1 MAKYVR
7 LDQQRGIFMII
18 SVTFARKTFAM
29 KFVSILLLA
38 FTVQS
43 GSVFAHH
50 AFSAQ
55 YDADAPVQLTGVVVK
70 VDWLNPHAY
79 FYIDVEDPA
88 TGEITTWAC
97 ELGSPVSMQRQGW
110 TREALVL
117 GDTLQ
122 VEGSKARDGSASMSA
137 SAVVVES
144 SGQRLF
150 SRQPLN

>member
-1 MAKYVR
+1 
-7 LDQQRGIFMII
+7 MII
-18 SVTFARKTFAM
+18 RAFATKKVTATFLASVLF
-29 KFVSILLLA
+29 A

-43 GSVFAHH
+43 GSVNAHH

-55 YDADAPVQLTGVVVK
+55 YDADAPVSFTGVVVK

-79 FYIDVEDPA
+79 FYVDVEDPA

-110 TREALVL
+110 KREDLVI
-117 GDTLQ
+117 GETLQ

-144 SGQRLF
+144 TGQRLF
-150 SRQPLN
+150 SRQPRN